1 LECIRILSLKLFKSI
16 SLTSIDSYI
25 FSLIFFLLSV
35 IAARELSIEDLGRF
49 SVIMSVYLLHQS
61 IFISCVGEGHVIYN
75 SKELIKPDSLGFSIL
90 ISILICMIISLL
102 SIPLFLMP
110 LGLSL
115 FEVFIVCMT
124 IIFIILAQN
133 FRYYF
138 LSEDRPIA
146 AARVGLIIS
155 CVTALWLFLGP
166 KFQYLDPALRIFTSL
181 GVGAIAA
188 IVYSMP
194 KLDANFSTANS
205 VAFLKIR
212 FGFLKKAG
220 ALNFSI
226 WASGNLPWV
235 ILGTYL
241 NPSLL
246 GIIRGCLT
254 IINPLQ
260 TVERGFT
267 NSLLIQVNAS
277 RSSTSILTVILR
289 RYIALIAMVYG
300 VCITLWFWQSEAI
313 IGYTIGLKFIDY
325 SNLISILILIPFFQ
339 AVTSFS
345 SAVLKTYS
353 IFGVQILT
361 YLVTPLIMLLIVI
374 INSDATNPRNIIIGM
389 FCIAVFQAFAVST
402 FLYWAISSKK
412 LTEND

>member
-1 LECIRILSLKLFKSI
+1 MECTRILSLKLFKSI

-25 FSLIFFLLSV
+25 FSLIFFILSV
-35 IAARELSIEDLGRF
+35 VAARELSIEDLGRF

-90 ISILICMIISLL
+90 ISLLICMIISLL
-102 SIPLFLMP
+102 SFPLILMP
-110 LGLSL
+110 LGLGF
-115 FEVFIVCMT
+115 FELLITFLT
-124 IIFIILAQN
+124 ITVIILAQN
-133 FRYYF
+133 VRYYF
-138 LSEDRPIA
+138 LSENQPIA

-155 CVTALWLFLGP
+155 CGTALWLFLGP
-166 KFQYLDPALRIFTSL
+166 KFPDLDPVLRIFTSL

-188 IVYSMP
+188 IAYVMP

-254 IINPLQ
+254 VINPLQ

-277 RSSTSILTVILR
+277 RSSPSNLSFILS
-289 RYIALIAMVYG
+289 RYTALIAMVYG
-300 VCITLWFWQSEAI
+300 VFITLWFWQSEAI
-313 IGYTIGLKFIDY
+313 IGYTIGSKFLDY

-361 YLVTPLIMLLIVI
+361 YLVTPFVMITIVI
-374 INSDATNPRNIIIGM
+374 INSDAINPRNIIIGM
-389 FCIAVFQAFAVST
+389 FCIAVFQAFAVT
-402 FLYWAISSKK
+402 AFLYWAISSKK
-412 LTEND
+412 LIEND